1 MPFFQ
6 YKAVTAAGEV
16 QEGVLEAASTQS
28 AVARLQQMGLIPIR
42 AEEAGVG
49 GARAAAATAD
59 RSGPFAFLRRN
70 RITQQDIG
78 IVTRELATLLRAGLP
93 LDRSFEI
100 LIALAP
106 TPRVAE
112 LLGKIRNEVRGG
124 SSLSRA
130 LDAQRGLFT
139 RFYVNMIRAGEAGG
153 SLPQVLLR
161 LAEYMERAK
170 ALRDNVTA
178 SLTYP
183 ALLAVVSVMAVVVLL
198 GAVVPRFKPIFASA
212 GKAIPLM
219 TQAVLVAGDVV
230 RGYGWLILIALAAV
244 AILAQRRLRNPE
256 VRYRFDRRLVT
267 APVIGDLFARVEMAR
282 FARTLGTLLGNG
294 VTLVAALNIVR
305 ETMANAWL
313 AEAVGNV
320 ARELKEGRGLGR
332 PMMETG
338 RFPMLAV
345 HMILVGEETG
355 RLDDMLMQVAE
366 TYDRE
371 VEVAIRKALALLQ
384 PVMILTMAIVI
395 GFIIIAILSAMLS
408 IYDLPI

>member
-6 YKAVTAAGEV
+6 YKAVNPSGEV
-16 QEGVLEAASTQS
+16 QEGLLEASDTTA
-28 AVARLQQMGLIPIR
+28 AVARIQSMGFIPIR
-42 AEEAGVG
+42 AVEAGAAKASAP
-49 GARAAAATAD
+49 GAASAPRRALF
-59 RSGPFAFLRRN
+59 SRRGV
-70 RITQQDIG
+70 TQDDLT
-78 IVTRELATLLRAGLP
+78 VLTRELATLLKAGLP

-100 LIALAP
+100 LINLSGN
-106 TPRVAE
+106 PRVAE
-112 LLGKIRNEVRGG
+112 LLTKIRNEVRGG
-124 SSLSRA
+124 TSLSRA
-130 LDAQRGLFT
+130 IEAQRSIFT

-153 SLPQVLLR
+153 SLPAVLLR
-161 LAEYMERAK
+161 LAEYMERSK

-183 ALLAVVSVMAVVVLL
+183 AFLAVVSVIAVVVLL
-198 GAVVPRFKPIFASA
+198 AGVVPRFKPIFAGA
-212 GKAIPLM
+212 GKSIPFV
-219 TQAVLVAGDVV
+219 TQVVLFAGDMV
-230 RGYGWLILIALAAV
+230 RNYGVLILMGLAIVVWLLAA
-244 AILAQRRLRNPE
+244 RLRDPE
-256 VRYRFDRRLVT
+256 VRYKYDRWRVT
-267 APVIGDLFARVEMAR
+267 APVVGDLFAKLEMAR
-282 FARTLGTLLGNG
+282 FSRTLGTLLNNG
-294 VTLVAALNIVR
+294 VTLVAALDIVR
-305 ETMANAWL
+305 DTMGNAWL
-313 AEAVGNV
+313 TEAIAGV

-384 PVMILTMAIVI
+384 PVMIVAMALVI

-408 IYDLPI
+408 VYDIPI

>member
-6 YKAVTAAGEV
+6 YKAVTPGGEV
-16 QEGVLEAASTQS
+16 QEGVLEASTTQG

-42 AEEAGVG
+42 AEEAGVAKAA
-49 GARAAAATAD
+49 GARETHAST
-59 RSGPFAFLRRN
+59 PLFRRN
-70 RITQQDIG
+70 RVTQDDIRV
-78 IVTRELATLLRAGLP
+78 VTRELATLLKAGLP
-93 LDRSFEI
+93 LDRAFEI
-100 LIALAP
+100 LITLAASP
-106 TPRVAE
+106 KVAE
-112 LLGKIRNEVRGG
+112 LLGKIRNDVRGG
-124 SSLSRA
+124 AALSKA
-130 LDAQRGLFT
+130 IDAQRGLFS

-153 SLPQVLLR
+153 SLPTVLLR

-170 ALRDNVTA
+170 ALRDNITA

-183 ALLAVVSVMAVVVLL
+183 AFLAVVSVIAVVVLL
-198 GAVVPRFKPIFASA
+198 GAVVPRFKPIFAGT
-212 GKAIPLM
+212 GKAVPLV
-219 TQAVLVAGDVV
+219 TQAVLFAGDAM
-230 RGYGWLILIALAAV
+230 RNWGWLMLIVVAV
-244 AILAQRRLRNPE
+244 LGWLAQRRLRDPE
-256 VRYRFDRRLVT
+256 VRYRVDRWLVT
-267 APVIGDLFARVEMAR
+267 GPVVGSLFSRVEMAR
-282 FARTLGTLLGNG
+282 FSRTLGTLLSNG

-305 ETMANAWL
+305 ETMGNSYL
-313 AEAVGNV
+313 AEAIGNV

-366 TYDRE
+366 TYDQE

-384 PVMILTMAIVI
+384 PVMIVVMALVI
-395 GFIIIAILSAMLS
+395 GFIIIALLSAMLS

>member
-6 YKAVTAAGEV
+6 YKAVTPAGEV
-16 QEGVLEAASTQS
+16 QEGVLEASSTQG

-42 AEEAGVG
+42 AQEAGAAKA
-49 GARAAAATAD
+49 GAQPARSAT
-59 RSGPFAFLRRN
+59 PLFRRN
-70 RITQQDIG
+70 RITQDDIAV
-78 IVTRELATLLRAGLP
+78 VTRELATLLKAGLP

-100 LIALAP
+100 LITLAP
-106 TPRVAE
+106 SPKVAE
-112 LLGKIRNEVRGG
+112 LLGRIRNDVRGG
-124 SSLSRA
+124 TSLSKA
-130 LDAQRGLFT
+130 IDAQRGLFS

-153 SLPQVLLR
+153 SLPSVLLR

-170 ALRDNVTA
+170 ALRDNVAA

-183 ALLAVVSVMAVVVLL
+183 AFLAVVSVIAVVILL
-198 GAVVPRFKPIFASA
+198 GAVVPRFKPIFAGT
-212 GKAIPLM
+212 GKAIPVM
-219 TQAVLVAGDVV
+219 TQAVLIAGDAL
-230 RGYGWLILIALAAV
+230 RNYGWLMLVVLAVIAWLAR
-244 AILAQRRLRNPE
+244 RRLRDPE
-256 VRYRFDRRLVT
+256 VRYRVDRWLVT
-267 APVIGDLFARVEMAR
+267 GRVVGSLFSRIEMAR
-282 FARTLGTLLGNG
+282 FSRTLGTLLANG
-294 VTLVAALNIVR
+294 VTLVTALNIVR
-305 ETMANAWL
+305 ETMANAYL
-313 AEAVGNV
+313 AEAIGNV

-366 TYDRE
+366 TYDHE

-384 PVMILTMAIVI
+384 PVMIVAMAAVI

-408 IYDLPI
+408 VYDIPL

>member
-16 QEGVLEAASTQS
+16 QEGVLEASSTQG

-42 AEEAGVG
+42 AQEAGAAKVG
-49 GARAAAATAD
+49 TREPRAAT
-59 RSGPFAFLRRN
+59 SLFRRD
-70 RITQQDIG
+70 RITQDDIG
-78 IVTRELATLLRAGLP
+78 VVTRELATLLKAGLP

-100 LIALAP
+100 LINLAP
-106 TPRVAE
+106 SPKVAE
-112 LLGKIRNEVRGG
+112 LLGRIRNDVRGG
-124 SSLSRA
+124 ASLSKA
-130 LDAQRGLFT
+130 IDAQRGTFS

-153 SLPQVLLR
+153 SLPTVLLR

-170 ALRDNVTA
+170 ALRDNITA

-183 ALLAVVSVMAVVVLL
+183 AFLAVISLIAVVVLL
-198 GAVVPRFKPIFASA
+198 GAVVPRFKPIFAGT
-212 GKAIPLM
+212 GKAVPVV
-219 TQAVLVAGDVV
+219 TQAVLFAGDAI
-230 RGYGWLILIALAAV
+230 RGYGWLMLAVVAV
-244 AILAQRRLRNPE
+244 AAWLMQRRLRDPE
-256 VRYRFDRRLVT
+256 VKYRLDRRLVT
-267 APVIGDLFARVEMAR
+267 APIVGDLFSKVEMAR
-282 FARTLGTLLGNG
+282 FSRTLGTLLSNG

-305 ETMANAWL
+305 ETMGNAYL
-313 AEAVGNV
+313 AEAIANV

-332 PMMETG
+332 PMMEAG

-366 TYDRE
+366 TYDHE

-384 PVMILTMAIVI
+384 PVMIVAMALVI

-408 IYDLPI
+408 VYDLPI

>member
-1 MPFFQ
+1 LPFFQ

-16 QEGVLEAASTQS
+16 QEGVLEAASTEG

-42 AEEAGVG
+42 AQEAGV
-49 GARAAAATAD
+49 ARAGPQQATAS
-59 RSGPFAFLRRN
+59 RPLFRRT
-70 RITQQDIG
+70 RITQDDIAV
-78 IVTRELATLLRAGLP
+78 VTRELATLLKAGLP

-100 LIALAP
+100 LITLAP
-106 TPRVAE
+106 NPRTAE
-112 LLGKIRNEVRGG
+112 LLGRVRNDVRGG
-124 SSLSRA
+124 ASLSKA
-130 LDAQRGLFT
+130 LDAQRLFS

-153 SLPQVLLR
+153 SLPNVLLR

-183 ALLAVVSVMAVVVLL
+183 GFLAVISVIAVVVLL
-198 GAVVPRFKPIFASA
+198 GAVVPRFKPIFAGT
-212 GKAIPLM
+212 GKAIPFM
-219 TQAVLVAGDVV
+219 TQAVLFAGDAM
-230 RGYGWLILIALAAV
+230 RNWGWLMLIAVAAF
-244 AILAQRRLRNPE
+244 AWLMQRRLRDPE
-256 VRYRFDRRLVT
+256 VRYKYDRWLVT
-267 APVIGDLFARVEMAR
+267 GPVVGSLFSRIEMAR
-282 FARTLGTLLGNG
+282 FSRTLGTLLANG

-305 ETMANAWL
+305 ETMGNSWL
-313 AEAVGNV
+313 AEAIGNV

-366 TYDRE
+366 TYDHE

-384 PVMILTMAIVI
+384 PVMIVLMALVI
-395 GFIIIAILSAMLS
+395 GFIIIAILSAMMS
-408 IYDLPI
+408 VYDLPI